1 MKVQIL
7 VNGQV
12 VNTQIVSLERYDPK
26 LSHTQI
32 KRIALEAALED
43 RAIRI
48 SDGLVATFKLYD
60 IDGRPIDES
69 AEGGLNHAY

>member
-7 VNGQV
+7 INGQV

-26 LSHTQI
+26 PSHAQI

-43 RAIRI
+43 RAIR
-48 SDGLVATFKLYD
+48 SSVALVATFKLYD
-60 IDGRPIDES
+60 ASGGPIDES
-69 AEGGLNHAY
+69 ADTGLTHTY